1 MNRSELRALLAGMDL
16 AQESA
21 EEPLA
26 RRMIELL
33 DATPDCFART
43 DFPAHFTGSALVVSA
58 DGRQVLLH
66 HHRKLDRWMQFGG
79 HCEEDA
85 NILEVAHREAL
96 EESGIEGLTAV
107 SALPF
112 DLDIHEIPARPATG
126 EPAHFHYDVRFLFI
140 APEAPRFTASE
151 ESLQLRWFDSEEW
164 PALSLSSGLRRL
176 LEKWEKLRVS
186 RKFLKPQTCQSS
198 PTVE

>member
-1 MNRSELRALLAGMDL
+1 MNRSELRTLLAGIDL
-16 AQESA
+16 SQRSDEA
-21 EEPLA
+21 PLA
-26 RRMIELL
+26 RRMLELL
-33 DATPDCFART
+33 DAPCGCFART

-58 DGRQVLLH
+58 DNQSVLLH

-79 HCEEDA
+79 HCEDDA

-96 EESGIEGLTAV
+96 EECGIEGLCTA
-107 SALPF
+107 SGMEPF

-140 APEAPRFTASE
+140 APEASRFTASE
-151 ESLQLRWFDSEEW
+151 ESLQLRWFSSEEW

-176 LEKWEKLRVS
+176 LGKWEKLRVS
-186 RKFLKPQTCQSS
+186 RKFL
-198 PTVE
+198 

>member
-1 MNRSELRALLAGMDL
+1 MNRLELRELLATLDL
-16 AQESA
+16 AAGS
-21 EEPLA
+21 EEAPLLQ
-26 RRMIELL
+26 RMLELL
-33 DATPDCFART
+33 DSGRPCFERSA
-43 DFPAHFTGSALVVSA
+43 FPAHFTGSALVLSA
-58 DGRQVLLH
+58 DGARTLLH

-96 EESGIEGLTAV
+96 EESGIEGLNAV

-112 DLDIHEIPARPATG
+112 DLDIHEIPARPASG

-164 PALSLSSGLRRL
+164 PALALSSGLRRL